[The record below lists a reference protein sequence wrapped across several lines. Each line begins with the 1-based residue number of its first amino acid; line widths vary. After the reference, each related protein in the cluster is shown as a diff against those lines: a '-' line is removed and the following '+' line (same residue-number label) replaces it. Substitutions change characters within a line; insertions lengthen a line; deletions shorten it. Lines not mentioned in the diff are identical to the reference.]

1 MSPCHFRRV
10 HRTRPT
16 LSLLV
21 FAALV
26 SGCSERSSPTA
37 PSAPLP
43 PAAFVLQGDPESS
56 QGATWTYTGT
66 LQGTTFDL
74 QGVLLKPAGTGPFPA
89 VVISHGAGGN
99 ATVYSR
105 TIGVEMRSWGLVAI
119 ATNYTHAGGVPIGSP
134 GTVSDPGASQA
145 NVLRAHG
152 LIEILRTLGYVDT
165 TRVAAHG
172 HSMGAFV
179 TTAVLAAYPGDFR
192 VASHTAGGVTTATGV
207 ATPSESQAR
216 AIRTPYQLHHGDA
229 DIVVPLSQ
237 DQRLDG
243 ILQADGVVHELFVYP
258 GATHNDVAQ
267 SQTVLTRVRSWYAAH
282 GLF

>member
-1 MSPCHFRRV
+1 MRF
-10 HRTRPT
+10 T
-16 LSLLV
+16 LVIVLAA
-21 FAALV
+21 FAC
-26 SGCSERSSPTA
+26 GCGGHASSPTA
-37 PSAPLP
+37 PSSQPP

-56 QGATWTYTGT
+56 QGATWTYRGT
-66 LQGTTFDL
+66 LQGTAFDL
-74 QGVLLKPAGTGPFPA
+74 QGVLLKPTGAGPFAA

-99 ATVYSR
+99 ATGYSR
-105 TIGVEMRSWGLVAI
+105 TVGVQMRSWGLVAI
-119 ATNYTHAGGVPIGSP
+119 ATNYTHAGAVPIGSP
-134 GTVSDPGASQA
+134 GTLTDPGASQA
-145 NVLRAHG
+145 NVLRGHAVV
-152 LIEILRTLGYVDT
+152 EILRTLGYVDL

-179 TTAVLAAYPGDFR
+179 TTALIAAYPSDFR
-192 VASHTAGGVTTATGV
+192 VASHTAGGVTPVTNV
-207 ATPSESQAR
+207 ATPSDSQAR

-243 ILQADGVVHELFVYP
+243 ILQAGAVPHELFVYS

-267 SQTVLTRVRSWYAAH
+267 DQTVLTRVRSWYAAH

>member
-1 MSPCHFRRV
+1 MRFTFIV
-10 HRTRPT
+10 
-16 LSLLV
+16 LV
-21 FAALV
+21 VAL
-26 SGCSERSSPTA
+26 GSSCNDKTPLPTA
-37 PSAPLP
+37 PSSQP
-43 PAAFVLQGDPESS
+43 PAAAFVLQGDSESS
-56 QGATWTYTGT
+56 QGATWTYKGT

-99 ATVYSR
+99 AAGYSR
-105 TIGVEMRSWGLVAI
+105 AIAMQMRGWGLVGI
-119 ATNYTHAGGVPIGSP
+119 ATNYTHAGGVPLGLP
-134 GTVSDPGASQA
+134 GTLSDPGASQA
-145 NVLRAHG
+145 NVLRAHA
-152 LIEILRTLGYVDT
+152 LIEILRTLAYVDT

-179 TTAVLAAYPGDFR
+179 TTAVLAAYPNDFR
-192 VASHTAGGVTTATGV
+192 VASHTAGGVVAGTAV

-243 ILQADGVVHELFVYP
+243 ILQADVVPHMLFVYP

-267 SQTVLTRVRSWYAAH
+267 SEAVLARVRSWYAAH

>member
-1 MSPCHFRRV
+1 MRPG
-10 HRTRPT
+10 TR
-16 LSLLV
+16 
-21 FAALV
+21 AIAMQMR
-26 SGCSERSSPTA
+26 G
-37 PSAPLP
+37 
-43 PAAFVLQGDPESS
+43 
-56 QGATWTYTGT
+56 W
-66 LQGTTFDL
+66 
-74 QGVLLKPAGTGPFPA
+74 GVVG
-89 VVISHGAGGN
+89 
-99 ATVYSR
+99 
-105 TIGVEMRSWGLVAI
+105 I
-119 ATNYTHAGGVPIGSP
+119 ATNYTHARGVPIGLP
-134 GTVSDPGASQA
+134 GTVSEPGASQA

-192 VASHTAGGVTTATGV
+192 VASHTAGGVVAVTAV

-216 AIRTPYQLHHGDA
+216 AIRTPYQLHHGAA

-237 DQRLDG
+237 DQRLDD
-243 ILQADGVVHELFVYP
+243 ILRANAAAHELFVYP

-267 SQTVLTRVRSWYAAH
+267 DQTVLTRIRSWYAAH

>member
-1 MSPCHFRRV
+1 MRFA
-10 HRTRPT
+10 
-16 LSLLV
+16 LV
-21 FAALV
+21 IVLAALV
-26 SGCSERSSPTA
+26 CSCGENAPSSPTA
-37 PSAPLP
+37 PSPQ
-43 PAAFVLQGDPESS
+43 PAAFTLQGDPESS

-66 LQGTTFDL
+66 LQGTAFDL
-74 QGVLLKPAGTGPFPA
+74 QGVLLKPAGPGPFPA

-99 ATVYSR
+99 ATGYSR
-105 TIGVEMRSWGLVAI
+105 AIAVQMRSWGLVGI

-134 GTVSDPGASQA
+134 GTISDPGASQA

-165 TRVAAHG
+165 ARVAAHG

-192 VASHTAGGVTTATGV
+192 VASHTAGGVSTAAGFG
-207 ATPSESQAR
+207 TPGESQAR
-216 AIRTPYQLHHGDA
+216 AIRTPYQLHHGDT

-243 ILQADGVVHELFVYP
+243 ILQAGAVPHELFVYP

-267 SQTVLTRVRSWYAAH
+267 SQTVLTRIRSWYAAH